1 MGKEKITIN
10 WNGKDLE
17 VEEGSNLLKAAL
29 DNGIKVA
36 HYCYHLGLPVAGVC
50 RMCMV
55 EQEGVP
61 RPFPSCNAN
70 VAPGIKVRND
80 SEKVKNMVEWALQLH
95 LVNHPL
101 DCPIC
106 DQAGECGL
114 QEYYLNYGLYDSSM
128 IDQKVHKPK
137 VQDIGRNV
145 MLDAE
150 RCILCSRCVRFTDH
164 ITQSFEMGIV
174 NRGDHATIVAHDEL
188 HNDYA
193 MNLVDICPVGALT
206 SKDFRFKQR
215 VWFLHEEITTCIGC
229 ETGCKVKI
237 SYNESGAYRVK
248 PVFDSEV
255 NGYWMCDDGRDIYKH
270 LSRADRVFSPMKKS
284 QGLFLPTDE
293 KTVFETVKGKK
304 AKFILS
310 AGLFNEEY
318 EQFFERFRANK
329 EQVALYTLP
338 NMGEDFDGILIRGNK
353 NANLKGAEAYFLKAG
368 HDPSVEQFNRLL
380 SSLSDKD
387 VVFVVVP
394 EILYNQDH
402 FETLVKKLSKA
413 KYKIALTTNDSMM
426 ILQEFDFLLPLK
438 AFAEKAGTIVNFN
451 SQERHMNAGKIF
463 VPEAKELAH
472 YVEALL

>member
-1 MGKEKITIN
+1 MAKNKISIN
-10 WNGKDLE
+10 WNGNDLQ
-17 VEEGSNLLKAAL
+17 VEEGTNLLKAAL
-29 DNGIKVA
+29 DHGVEVA
-36 HYCYHLGLPVAGVC
+36 HYCYHPGLPVAGVC

-61 RPFPSCNAN
+61 RPFPACNAN

-80 SEKVKNMVEWALQLH
+80 TERIKKAVEWTLQLH

-114 QEYYLNYGLYDSSM
+114 QEYYLKHGVYDSSM

-137 VQDIGRNV
+137 VQDIGQNV

-150 RCILCSRCVRFTDH
+150 RCILCSRCVRFTDV
-164 ITQSFEMGIV
+164 ITETHEMGIV
-174 NRGDHATIVAHDEL
+174 NRGDHAQIIANEQL

-215 VWFLHEEITTCIGC
+215 VWFLREEPTTCIGC
-229 ETGCKVKI
+229 ETGCSVKI
-237 SYNESGAYRVK
+237 SYNDTGAYRVK
-248 PVFDSEV
+248 PVFDEAV
-255 NGYWMCDDGRDIYKH
+255 NGYWMCDDGRSIYKH
-270 LSRADRVFSPMKKS
+270 LTRADRVYSPMKKVD
-284 QGLFLPTDE
+284 GLFLPEEE
-293 KTVFETVKGKK
+293 KNIFAWAQGKK

-310 AGLFNEEY
+310 SCLFNEEY
-318 EQFFERFRANK
+318 ESFFERFK
-329 EQVALYTLP
+329 VGKDQVALYSLP
-338 NMGEDFDGILIRGNK
+338 QEGADFDGILKRGNK
-353 NANLKGAEAYFLKAG
+353 NPNHKGAEAFFLKAG
-368 HDPSVEQFNRLL
+368 QDPGEAQLTKLL
-380 SSLSDKD
+380 ASLSDKD

-413 KYKIALTTNDSMM
+413 GMKVALTSNDSLM
-426 ILQEFDFLLPLK
+426 ILQEFDALLPLST
-438 AFAEKAGTIVNFN
+438 FAEKEGTMVNYK
-451 SQERHMNAGKIF
+451 SQERKMTAGKLF
-463 VPEAKELAH
+463 VPEAKSLAH
-472 YVEALL
+472 YVEALS